1 MLGTEKINEYLEK
14 DDPNERLI
22 ICPNPFKL
30 KSYKPSGAS
39 IDFRLGRWFLVMQ
52 QSKTNKIDL
61 TVPREEKD
69 FEYKE
74 GKQYFVPFSKK
85 FVLHPGRFVLAVT
98 FEWLKLPSDLG
109 AYVIGKS
116 SLGRRGLIIETA
128 AGIHPGFSGC
138 LTLELYNC
146 GEIPIVISPG
156 MRVCQL
162 FFHEVIGGPNVPN
175 SKFGGRRRPTFG
187 GYEPDDFVKR
197 NHIRNGQLT
206 L

>member
-1 MLGTEKINEYLEK
+1 MLGINKIQEYLQIE
-14 DDPNERLI
+14 DPESRLI
-22 ICPNPFKL
+22 ICPNPYKL
-30 KSYKPSGAS
+30 NSYTPTGAS
-39 IDFRLGRWFLVMQ
+39 IDFRLGRWFLIMQ
-52 QSKTNKIDL
+52 QSKTHKIDL
-61 TVPREEKD
+61 TIGRDEKD

-74 GKQYFVPFSKK
+74 GKQYFVPFSEK

-98 FEWLKLPSDLG
+98 FEWLKLPPSLG

-156 MRVCQL
+156 MRICQL
-162 FFHEVIGGPNVPN
+162 FFHEIVGGVEAPN

-187 GYEPDDFVKR
+187 GFEPDDFVKR
-197 NHIRNGQLT
+197 NHASGKQLSF
-206 L
+206 